1 MESWVSTKLIRISE
15 FLAFVFQDSSRMKF
29 LCYWMDQISLWI
41 NLQKRGKNGRHIE
54 SERCFK
60 NEPFPIFKWLF
71 FSLIDLQFATHF
83 LRYKNV
89 DLISYPLYSLKIQY
103 LKLLR
108 LLIWTFLKYFE
119 FRVNYFNWNRI
130 MEANHIFKHRQT
142 LIRVHRDTW
151 KWSFPWKSRTS
162 GFNTYTFPEI

>member
-1 MESWVSTKLIRISE
+1 
-15 FLAFVFQDSSRMKF
+15 MKF
-29 LCYWMDQISLWI
+29 PHYWMDQISLWI
-41 NLQKRGKNGRHIE
+41 NLQKRGKNGPSIE
-54 SERCFK
+54 SERSFQK
-60 NEPFPIFKWLF
+60 WTDLSLPFWSYTFPIRV
-71 FSLIDLQFATHF
+71 FSPNWSLVWDTF
-83 LRYKNV
+83 LETRR
-89 DLISYPLYSLKIQY
+89 DLISYSLYSLKIQY

-151 KWSFPWKSRTS
+151 KWSFSWKSRTS
-162 GFNTYTFPEI
+162 GFNTYTFPET

>member
-1 MESWVSTKLIRISE
+1 
-15 FLAFVFQDSSRMKF
+15 
-29 LCYWMDQISLWI
+29 MDDPSKVNDASKMNRSLYS
-41 NLQKRGKNGRHIE
+41 ND
-54 SERCFK
+54 C
-60 NEPFPIFKWLF
+60 F

-119 FRVNYFNWNRI
+119 FRVNYFN
-130 MEANHIFKHRQT
+130 
-142 LIRVHRDTW
+142 
-151 KWSFPWKSRTS
+151 
-162 GFNTYTFPEI
+162 